1 VADQQE
7 RGLDSLNEELKQ
19 TLSERPDAP
28 KVLERAGSA
37 TLDGDPKY
45 QTVTQ
50 KIQPA
55 SGT

>member
-28 KVLERAGSA
+28 KVLERAVSA